1 MVYFL
6 PPFMGFSRSRSTSM
20 KKRGLDGSLSLFIV
34 HQTYLHQTSLAE
46 NRQPSHGQQVSGGQ
60 VDNASRVPTNPTRA
74 IGENK
79 MSKKNEP
86 VIDGKAGRG
95 ISILVF
101 ENEGQKGKYYTA
113 SINRPYEDK
122 SGETTWQRVSMPAED
137 LLLVADEAMQVFRE
151 YKKMKK

>member
-1 MVYFL
+1 
-6 PPFMGFSRSRSTSM
+6 
-20 KKRGLDGSLSLFIV
+20 
-34 HQTYLHQTSLAE
+34 
-46 NRQPSHGQQVSGGQ
+46 
-60 VDNASRVPTNPTRA
+60 
-74 IGENK
+74 

-137 LLLVADEAMQVFRE
+137 LLLVADEAMQVFRA
-151 YKKMKK
+151 YKKMKG